1 MKIVIITATFNCSDS
16 ILNCIESVVKQTY
29 PKIEHII
36 VDGLSNDNTIELIK
50 SVPNRVSKII
60 SEPDSGVYDA
70 LNKGIKLDAGD
81 VIGFLHADDVFA
93 SENTIAQIAD
103 VLSNPHVDGIYGDL
117 IFVNNDGRIVRY
129 WKSKQFN
136 QKDLKKG
143 WMPPHPTL
151 FLRKEV
157 YEKLGLFNDR
167 YKISGDYEFMLRLLT
182 DSSIQLKYISGV
194 ITYMKLGGKSTGNL
208 TDIIIKSFED
218 YKILKKYGFNFPLAI
233 LFMKNIRKIPQLFL
247 CILNRNVLYES
258 YKK

>member
-1 MKIVIITATFNCSDS
+1 MQNFSKDN
-16 ILNCIESVVKQTY
+16 LKQTY

>member
-136 QKDLKKG
+136 RKDLKKG

-151 FLRKEV
+151 FLKKEV